1 MISRREFVQA
11 ILGLTL
17 LPRELLAKHVDADL
31 IDWHTFQSEMNKIAT
46 AAMYDHIDQREMSQQ
61 GLYYLQRL
69 NVKSTPFI
77 DAVENSFETGNQFWL
92 WQRLI
97 KQSNLNGGI
106 LHIDKENVVP
116 LHDHP
121 GATGM
126 LKIIAGEVEIW
137 NFDVR
142 EKGIASLV
150 KLKRTSRRILRSG
163 DVAVLHPEQGNIHA
177 LRSITQECSMLDF
190 FIPPYKRS
198 ERSWYEPLDK
208 NWFDMVH
215 IACRRIPQHEYTML

>member
-17 LPRELLAKHVDADL
+17 LPRELLAKQVDNKL
-31 IDWHTFQSEMNKIAT
+31 IDWHTFQSEINRIAT
-46 AAMYDHIDQREMSQQ
+46 ATMHGHLDQRKMSQQ
-61 GLYYLQRL
+61 SLFYLQQL
-69 NVKSTPFI
+69 DVKSTTFI

-106 LHIDKENVVP
+106 LHIDKENLVP

-126 LKIIAGEVEIW
+126 LKIIHGEVEIW

-142 EKGIASLV
+142 EKEVSSLV
-150 KLKRTSRRILRSG
+150 ELKRTSRRILRAG
-163 DVAVLHPEQGNIHA
+163 DVAVLHPDQGNIHA

-190 FIPPYKRS
+190 FIPPYKGS

-208 NWFDMVH
+208 SWFDMVH
-215 IACRRIPQHEYTML
+215 FVCKKIPQHEYTMI